1 VEGGRGLTDDSGLER
16 QAGDTAFVSPGEL
29 EPSPAEL
36 KSSRAEPEP
45 NLLVDR
51 PSTGA
56 ASTGAASTGNAST
69 GAASTGNASTG
80 PLLPLD
86 DARSPDSRVCPFFR
100 LVDAD
105 GRILAPHDGPHP
117 GNHCAAF
124 GEPQPQSARQQDLVC
139 LRSAHANCPRY
150 LRGMLVEP
158 RAIDTPGR
166 SRFSRA
172 TMIAALVLLA
182 SAGASF
188 GFVLQRGGIVLPLS
202 AGSPAGTTAAA
213 SPVDAP
219 VTAAP
224 AASPAAAP
232 TELSSSPSVTIPP
245 ATPPPAT
252 PPPTPGTAPPA
263 TPVPTP
269 AATLAPTPR
278 PATPPPATPAPT
290 EGATASPTPG
300 GSGVGTAP
308 RYALLEP
315 CPDAPSCWVYT
326 VRPGDNLVSIVN
338 WFGVPYDTV
347 IAMNPGLGDPTTIQP
362 GDRIRMPPPT
372 R

>member
-1 VEGGRGLTDDSGLER
+1 VEGGRGLTDESGLER
-16 QAGDTAFVSPGEL
+16 QPGDTRIVSPAEA
-29 EPSPAEL
+29 EPSPAE
-36 KSSRAEPEP
+36 AEPSPAEAEP
-45 NLLVDR
+45 SPAEAEPSLVVDR
-51 PSTGA
+51 PSTA
-56 ASTGAASTGNAST
+56 
-69 GAASTGNASTG
+69 G
-80 PLLPLD
+80 PSGGGLLPLD
-86 DARSPDSRVCPFFR
+86 DARSPDPRVCPFFR

-105 GRILAPHDGPHP
+105 GRVLAPHDGPHP

-124 GEPQPQSARQQDLVC
+124 GEPQPQSARQQELVC

-158 RAIDTPGR
+158 RPIDPPSR
-166 SRFSRA
+166 SRLSRA

-188 GFVLQRGGIVLPLS
+188 GFVLQRGGIVVPRS
-202 AGSPAGTTAAA
+202 AGAPAGTTAGA
-213 SPVDAP
+213 SPIGAP

-224 AASPAAAP
+224 AASPAPVP
-232 TELSSSPSVTIPP
+232 TEPPPSPSVTIPP
-245 ATPPPAT
+245 ATAQPAT
-252 PPPTPGTAPPA
+252 PA
-263 TPVPTP
+263 PTP
-269 AATLAPTPR
+269 APTLAPTPGPTPVAPTPG

-290 EGATASPTPG
+290 DGASAAPTPG

-315 CPDAPSCWVYT
+315 CSDAPSCWIYT
-326 VRPGDNLVSIVN
+326 VRAGDNLVSIVN

-347 IAMNPGLGDPTTIQP
+347 VAMNPGIDDPATIRA